1 MTGQSSMENNPQ
13 APNSPGAESSRPRW
27 GRIVA
32 WIGLA
37 ALLLL
42 LFLGLMRS
50 QRGPVSVGKPVPD
63 FSLTTFEGQT
73 YRLGDLRGKVVLINF
88 WASWCKPC
96 EQEAADLESAWRKYK
111 DSGDVVFLGIAWTD
125 TEKKSLEYLARFQIT
140 YPNGPD
146 LGTRISQAFRTT
158 GVPET
163 YIIDKDGNLA
173 YVKLSPFLSLAEILQ
188 AIDPLLEQ

>member
-1 MTGQSSMENNPQ
+1 MTEQPLENTLQ

-125 TEKKSLEYLARFQIT
+125 TEKKSLEYLAKFQIT